1 MLGCDRLAW
10 IGSNA
15 ASAAEPGSDSMESLA
30 SVAKRA
36 QLSLLPPSSLSLLLL
51 LLYSSSELQAGEKI
65 N

>member
-15 ASAAEPGSDSMESLA
+15 ASAAEPGSDSMERLA

-36 QLSLLPPSSLSLLLL
+36 QPPSSLSLLLL